1 MERLALLSDNW
12 DDDDDVMK
20 GTVICGEYIALKN
33 SKTINLGI
41 YP

>member
-1 MERLALLSDNW
+1 MERLALLSENW
-12 DDDDDVMK
+12 DDDDVMK
-20 GTVICGEYIALKN
+20 GMVICGEYIALKN